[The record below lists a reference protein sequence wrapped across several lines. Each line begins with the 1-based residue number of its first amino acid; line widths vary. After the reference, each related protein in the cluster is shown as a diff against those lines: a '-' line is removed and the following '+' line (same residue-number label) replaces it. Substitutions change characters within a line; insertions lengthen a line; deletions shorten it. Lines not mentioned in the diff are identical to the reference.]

1 MNKNDFAPVPPMG
14 WNSYDYYNTEVNE
27 EQVRSNA
34 DYMAAHLKEF
44 GWEYVVVDIEWYAP
58 DAGKESN
65 IYQYIPFGKLVMDE
79 YSRLI
84 PDPVRFPSSQGGKGF
99 GPLADYIHSLGLK
112 FGIHIM
118 RGIPRA
124 AAHEHRGL
132 LGTDLTADRLADPSS
147 ICLWNS
153 DMYGLRV
160 NMPEAQLYYDSIM
173 DLYASWGVDFI
184 KCDDICREDAPGAHR
199 EIELLHK
206 AIEHCGRPIVLSLS
220 PGPAKISEAAFYADN
235 ANMWRITDDFWDT
248 WPLLK
253 DMFRRCEIWQGKSR
267 PGCYPDCDMLPV
279 GIIGGCFGDRK
290 ERMTALTREELKT
303 MLTLWC
309 IFGSPLM
316 IGGEMT
322 KMDSFTLDLLTNR
335 EVLDMLRAGSSAAE
349 LVRTEDQAI
358 WASTDPEG
366 GKGYIALF
374 NLADEE
380 RAVHCW
386 IGAAADRG
394 LKAWDGGVLKE
405 LWTGQEAAVITGG
418 LSCLVPAH
426 GVKVFRY

>member
-1 MNKNDFAPVPPMG
+1 MHKNEYVPVPPMG

-27 EQVRSNA
+27 AQVRANA
-34 DYMAAHLKEF
+34 AYMAAHLKKY
-44 GWEYVVVDIEWYAP
+44 GWEYVVIDIEWYAP
-58 DAGKESN
+58 DAGKESSL
-65 IYQYIPFGKLVMDE
+65 YQYIPFGRLVMDRF
-79 YSRLI
+79 SRLI
-84 PDPVRFPSSQGGKGF
+84 PDPVRFPSSRGGKGF

-124 AAHEHRGL
+124 AAHEHRPL

-147 ICLWNS
+147 ICLWNP
-153 DMYGLRV
+153 DMYGLRT
-160 NMPEAQLYYDSIM
+160 NMPEAQLYYNSIM

-184 KCDDICREDAPGAHR
+184 KCDDICRQDAPGARR
-199 EIELLHK
+199 ETELLHR
-206 AIEHCGRPIVLSLS
+206 AIEQCGRPIVLSLS
-220 PGPAKISEAAFYADN
+220 PGPAKISEAAFYAEN
-235 ANMWRITDDFWDT
+235 ASMWRITDDFWDA

-253 DMFRRCEIWQGKSR
+253 DMFRRCGIWQGKNR

-290 ERMTALTREELKT
+290 ERMTAFTGDEQKT
-303 MLTLWC
+303 MMSLWC

-316 IGGEMT
+316 IGGELT
-322 KMDSFTLDLLTNR
+322 RMDPFTLSLLTNR
-335 EVLDMLRAGSSAAE
+335 EVLDMHLCGSYAAE
-349 LVRTEDQAI
+349 LIRTEDQAV
-358 WASTDPEG
+358 WASMDPES

-380 RAVHCW
+380 RALHCW
-386 IGAAADRG
+386 MGAAEDRG
-394 LKAWDGGVLKE
+394 LKACKGGRVRE
-405 LWTGQEAAVITGG
+405 VWTGEEASLVTGG

-426 GVKVFRY
+426 GVKLFVY

>member
-1 MNKNDFAPVPPMG
+1 
-14 WNSYDYYNTEVNE
+14 
-27 EQVRSNA
+27 
-34 DYMAAHLKEF
+34 
-44 GWEYVVVDIEWYAP
+44 
-58 DAGKESN
+58 
-65 IYQYIPFGKLVMDE
+65 
-79 YSRLI
+79 
-84 PDPVRFPSSQGGKGF
+84 
-99 GPLADYIHSLGLK
+99 
-112 FGIHIM
+112 
-118 RGIPRA
+118 
-124 AAHEHRGL
+124 
-132 LGTDLTADRLADPSS
+132 
-147 ICLWNS
+147 
-153 DMYGLRV
+153 
-160 NMPEAQLYYDSIM
+160 
-173 DLYASWGVDFI
+173 
-184 KCDDICREDAPGAHR
+184 
-199 EIELLHK
+199 
-206 AIEHCGRPIVLSLS
+206 
-220 PGPAKISEAAFYADN
+220 
-235 ANMWRITDDFWDT
+235 
-248 WPLLK
+248 
-253 DMFRRCEIWQGKSR
+253 MFRRCGIWQGKSR

-279 GIIGGCFGDRK
+279 GTIGGCFGDRK

-335 EVLDMLRAGSSAAE
+335 EVLDMLRAGSNAAE

-386 IGAAADRG
+386 IGVAADRG